1 MKEQRIIQYWAGYL
15 DALIDI
21 KCNVSDEDI
30 LEFIDHLKEAAIY
43 QILHAM
49 EREGER
55 KRSNK

>member
-1 MKEQRIIQYWAGYL
+1 MKEQRIIQYWSGYF
-15 DALIDI
+15 DALIDM
-21 KCNVSDEDI
+21 KCNLSDEDI